1 MIVVDANDLRGRA
14 REASGPGWSIIRM
27 LMKSNNTGFPMNE
40 TIVQAGASLTLEYK
54 NHCEG
59 CVIAFQARDA

>member
-14 REASGPGWSIIRM
+14 REASGPGWNSLRM
-27 LMKSNNTGFPMNE
+27 LMKSDNTGFSMNE